1 MKRIILI
8 MFVSVCAAL
17 WAQSIPLGEIIGDDR
32 SIRDPLYGLTARY
45 PNGWTVRGVTRWG
58 DRETTI
64 YMGPNAA
71 PNAFSTLYY
80 RVYAAPLPL
89 PAAAEGYLRD
99 EAKKRAE
106 RRVTG
111 GLADFENIAGSFVFK
126 QIGGHPALGYV
137 SSYNAGGKM
146 LGEYLVRVQS
156 EKGIAQFLLRAP
168 IEEIDALRP
177 DFDAMIESVR
187 LP

>member
-1 MKRIILI
+1 MKRVISIA
-8 MFVSVCAAL
+8 FVSMCAAL
-17 WAQSIPLGEIIGDDR
+17 WAQSIPLGEIISEDR

-58 DRETTI
+58 DQETTI
-64 YMGPNAA
+64 YMGPNAS

-80 RVYAAPLPL
+80 RVYQSPMTIPSS
-89 PAAAEGYLRD
+89 AEGYLRE
-99 EAKKRAE
+99 EAKKRTE
-106 RRVTG
+106 RRVSG
-111 GLADFENIAGSFVFK
+111 GLADFETVADSFVFK
-126 QIGGHPALGYV
+126 QIGGHPALGYL
-137 SSYNAGGKM
+137 SCYNAGGKM

-156 EKGIAQFLLRAP
+156 EKSVAQFLLRAP
-168 IEEIDALRP
+168 IEEIDGLRA